1 MGEPVA
7 AGRGFYVRQA
17 TGLVREIGMGSNV
30 ALNVSFISLPLA
42 ALAATQA
49 PFAFPG
55 ASLVLVVVIT
65 AILCILPT
73 LLYGNLG
80 TAMPRSG
87 GDYVF
92 VSRIIHPVIG
102 FAANFSVTM
111 WFLLVIALFGS
122 LLAPFGLSAALA
134 TIGVASGNQGLI
146 DASATVTSQ
155 GWQFWLGAAAL
166 ILTAVLMSFSV
177 RSWTK
182 IFLVIF
188 ALSVVGVIIAV
199 ILMLL
204 NGRSDFQAA
213 LGGFG
218 ADYDGVIQAARDAG
232 FSGSAEFSLS
242 NTFGATPLLFASF
255 GYAIVTTY
263 AAGEIR
269 APRRTLLRA
278 LLTALGISAVI
289 VLVMM
294 WLAAST
300 FGEDF
305 LGSITYLANAAPDQY
320 PLSAP
325 PFFFLFAAMLTQ
337 NSFLIAVM
345 GISFALSFFVAL
357 PPTFLIATRSLF
369 AWSFDRILPAKISEV
384 NERTHSPLIANGIVL
399 AITLIFLWLTVYGPS
414 QFLELL
420 FTAGAAE
427 ILTFIVVAIAA
438 VVFPWRRRT
447 LYQESPIRRSIGG
460 IPAIAV
466 IGFLSIG
473 VYLLFLIPLLV
484 NDALGA
490 NAPPGIV
497 AMIVIAVLPF
507 LIYGVSYAVNRS
519 RGVDLGVAFQE
530 LPPE

>member
-1 MGEPVA
+1 MAEEP
-7 AGRGFYVRQA
+7 AGKGFYVRQA

-49 PFAFPG
+49 PYAFPG
-55 ASLVLVVVIT
+55 SNLVLAVVIT

-92 VSRIIHPVIG
+92 VSRIIQPVVG

-134 TIGVASGNQGLI
+134 TIGVASGNEGLLE
-146 DASATVTSQ
+146 ASATVTSQ
-155 GWQFWLGAAAL
+155 GWQFWLGVSAL
-166 ILTAVLMSFSV
+166 VLTALLMSFSV

-188 ALSVVGVIIAV
+188 ALSVVGVVIAV
-199 ILMLL
+199 VLMLL
-204 NGRSDFQAA
+204 HGRADFQTA
-213 LGGFG
+213 LSGFG
-218 ADYDGVIQAARDAG
+218 ADYDGIIQAARDAG
-232 FSGSAEFSLS
+232 YTGGAEFSLT

-289 VLVMM
+289 VLIMM
-294 WLAAST
+294 WLASRS

-305 LGSITYLANAAPDQY
+305 LGSITFLANEAPDQY

-325 PFFFLFAAMLTQ
+325 PFFFLFAAMLTS
-337 NSFLIAVM
+337 NTFLIAVM

-399 AITLIFLWLTVYGPS
+399 LITLIFLWLTVYGPS

-438 VVFPWRRRT
+438 AIFPWRRRT
-447 LYQESPIRRSIGG
+447 MYEESPIRANIGG
-460 IPAIAV
+460 IPTIAI

-490 NAPPGIV
+490 NATPGIV
-497 AMIVIAVLPF
+497 AIVVIALLPF
-507 LIYGVSYAVNRS
+507 VIYAVSYAVNRS